1 MISIIVPIY
10 NVEKYVVGC
19 LTSIQKQTYSDF
31 EVICV
36 NDGST
41 DRSAKLTQDF
51 IKSDKR
57 FRLINRENGGLSA
70 ARNTGIDN
78 AKGAQI
84 MFVDSDDYL
93 HPQALETLIKAKQ
106 ETQADVVGG
115 SFQKTSQTYS
125 ETVFPPVSENQVKVF
140 DNPLNAFMTKR
151 EVMTGAPIRLY
162 PKTLLDKIRFVEGI
176 YFEDVP
182 FTTMVMSSIQK
193 FALCEAP
200 LYYYYQNPASIMRS
214 SFIPQKVASY
224 DKVIRTVYRY
234 IKENRPDDLPA
245 VQRFILNAR
254 FKMMVNQAY
263 KKQKDKASQHE
274 LFQDI
279 QKRVSALYKE
289 SMISY
294 AGLKLKHRLC
304 LWFLLKNKV
313 SIAQKVLKV
322 FP

>member
-41 DRSAKLTQDF
+41 DASAKLTQDF
-51 IKSDKR
+51 IKSDNR
-57 FRLINRENGGLSA
+57 FRLINRENGGLPA

-78 AKGAQI
+78 AKGDQI

-93 HPQALETLIKAKQ
+93 HPQALETLIKVKQ

-125 ETVFPPVSENQVKVF
+125 ETVFPPVSESQVKVF
-140 DNPLNAFMTKR
+140 NNPLNAFMTKR

-200 LYYYYQNPASIMRS
+200 LYYYYQNPTSIMRS
-214 SFIPQKVASY
+214 SFTPQKVASY

-263 KKQKDKASQHE
+263 KKQKDKDLRQI
-274 LFQDI
+274 LLRDI
-279 QKRVSALYKE
+279 QKSASNLYRDG
-289 SMISY
+289 MISY
-294 AGLKLKHRLC
+294 KGLKLKHRLR
-304 LWFLLKNKV
+304 LWLFLRGKGK
-313 SIAQKVLKV
+313 
-322 FP
+322 

>member
-31 EVICV
+31 EVICI

-41 DRSAKLTQDF
+41 DKSAELVQNF
-51 IKSDKR
+51 IKTDNR
-57 FRLINRENGGLSA
+57 FHFFSQPNKGQA
-70 ARNTGIDN
+70 CARNKGLEKATGELIL
-78 AKGAQI
+78 
-84 MFVDSDDYL
+84 FVDSDDYL
-93 HPQALETLIKAKQ
+93 HPKALEILVKIKQK
-106 ETQADVVGG
+106 TQADVVGG
-115 SFQKTSQTYS
+115 SFKKTSQTYA
-125 ETVFPPVSENQVKVF
+125 ETVFPNVTEKRVKIF

-162 PKTLLDKIRFVEGI
+162 PKSLLDKIRFIEGI

-182 FTTMVMSSIQK
+182 FTTMVMGAIPK
-193 FALCEAP
+193 FALSEEP
-200 LYYYYQNPASIMRS
+200 LYYYYENQASTMRS
-214 SFIPQKVASY
+214 SFTLKKVASY
-224 DKVIRTVYRY
+224 DTVIRTVYRY
-234 IKENRPDDLPA
+234 IKENRPDDLPT

-263 KKQKDKASQHE
+263 KKQKDKALQQE

-279 QKRVSALYKE
+279 QKRVSALYQE
-289 SMISY
+289 GIISF

-304 LWFLLKNKV
+304 LWLLLKNKV
-313 SIAQKVLKV
+313 SIAQKVLKI